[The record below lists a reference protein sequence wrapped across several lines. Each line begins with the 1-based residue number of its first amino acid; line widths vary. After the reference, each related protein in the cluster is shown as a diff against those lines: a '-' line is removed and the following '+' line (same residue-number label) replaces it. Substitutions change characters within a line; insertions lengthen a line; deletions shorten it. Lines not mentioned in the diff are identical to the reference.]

1 MDWVEIFNLAPGKKL
16 YQYLKQSSPEEREIL
31 CRDHTFSDMCS
42 LIDMDTRSKLS
53 GTSFTQ
59 YGNTSLGFIL
69 QSFADFDTAMA
80 YIKSVRP
87 GFIYSDAFKDFVNNY
102 VKEKIKNRKYEVTLG
117 RYKYISS
124 EKGNIIKTFINNKL
138 HSFGDKPAQIVK
150 NIAENE
156 EFYRWYR
163 YGQLH
168 RENDKPAELEY
179 FLDTKFVKTKS
190 WYISGQPYRED
201 SNLPVTIDYLFP
213 NNNGIQY
220 KEMETFRNREDK
232 LNYIEYFNTLFND
245 KQYINTELYEK
256 GRPDRLKRIIYY
268 LPENGQER
276 KQLEQFYPKLN
287 KIAKINYR
295 ENGSI
300 KLIQYMN
307 TILELHRTDGP
318 ARIEF
323 LENGDTKETWY
334 NNGRRQRE
342 FNDAED

>member
-87 GFIYSDAFKDFVNNY
+87 GFIYSDAFKDFVNNSI
-102 VKEKIKNRKYEVTLG
+102 KEKIKNRKYEVTLG

-138 HSFGDKPAQIVK
+138 HSFGDRPAQIVK
-150 NIAENE
+150 NIE
-156 EFYRWYR
+156 EHYQGWYNH
-163 YGQLH
+163 GKQH
-168 RENDKPAELEY
+168 RENDKPAVLEY
-179 FLDTKFVKTKS
+179 FPDTNFIFEKS
-190 WYISGQPYRED
+190 WYINGQLYRED

-220 KEMETFRNREDK
+220 KESESFRNREDK
-232 LNYIEYFNTLFND
+232 LYYIHFGEPIND

-276 KQLEQFYPKLN
+276 KQLEEFYPKLN
-287 KIAKINYR
+287 QIAKIYYR
-295 ENGSI
+295 ENGNV
-300 KLIQYMN
+300 KLIQYRN
-307 TILELHRTDGP
+307 TILKLHRTDGP
-318 ARIEF
+318 AKIEF